1 MKKPWII
8 ICIVLAALLTLV
20 CAALFL
26 FSNNLRY
33 DNTTDKH
40 DLVNR
45 TYSISEIESLKT
57 EFETRQNT
65 NEEYRFSEFK
75 RDFEVECVRKSPGG
89 YYVILFLDNGSE
101 AFVFFNE
108 DLEMFNVM
116 IFDRFLSVEDFEN
129 LPRFTDILEFDPNAE
144 RLPTGLQVYIHIVQE
159 GVLQVIYT
167 TNWGRAGEYVIEG
180 LEEFEQYVNQHP
192 DEFYTE
198 VVSKQ
203 FWGNSELK
211 GDEYFIGKGSAYIL
225 EIDKYI
231 D

>member
-1 MKKPWII
+1 MKKSVTII
-8 ICIVLAALLTLV
+8 LVSVFALALLV
-20 CAALFL
+20 GAFL
-26 FSNNLRY
+26 LLGHDKLPYN
-33 DNTTDKH
+33 NTTDKH

-75 RDFEVECVRKSPGG
+75 RDFEVECVRKSLGG

-108 DLEMFNVM
+108 EMEMFSVM

-129 LPRFTDILEFDPNAE
+129 LPSFTDIYKFDPNAE
-144 RLPTGLQVYIHIVQE
+144 RLDTGSHIYIHIVQE
-159 GVLQVIYT
+159 GVLRARYI
-167 TNWGRAGEYVIEG
+167 TNWDRAGEFAIEG
-180 LEEFEQYVNQHP
+180 LEEFEQYVDEHP
-192 DEFYTE
+192 EEFYTQMI
-198 VVSKQ
+198 SKQ
-203 FWGNSELK
+203 FWTNSELI
-211 GDEYFIGKGSAYIL
+211 GDENFIGKGSAYIL

-231 D
+231 